1 MHLNMYED
9 GAELMWIAMP
19 DPKHV
24 VTVVTSAASIV
35 PPTVPVGPQIYL
47 SGQW

>member
-9 GAELMWIAMP
+9 RAEFMWIAMP
-19 DPKHV
+19 DPKHI
-24 VTVVTSAASIV
+24 VTVVASAASTV
-35 PPTVPVGPQIYL
+35 PPTSPVVLQIYL